1 MESSL
6 AFAPD
11 FSKSGGLI
19 AAVAQDAE
27 TLDVLMLAWM
37 NPEAW
42 EKTLETGEAHYYSR
56 SRKCLWHKGGTSGHV
71 QKVKSIRLDCD
82 GDAVVLL
89 IEQIG
94 GAACMKGT
102 EAASRVN
109 SATVR
114 FPAVPNSYLTPKR
127 CTMANPI
134 LKLGLPKGSL
144 EDPTIDLFDRAGW
157 KVRKHPRN
165 YFPDINDPEITA
177 RLCRVQEIPLYIQ
190 DGVLDLGL
198 TGKDWV
204 KETKAD
210 VVVVSDLIYSKVSN
224 KPARWVLA
232 VADDSPYQKPED
244 LAGKRI
250 ATELMGVCT
259 EYFKERNIPVNINYS
274 WGATEAK
281 VVEGLADAIVEVT
294 ETETTIRA
302 HDLRVIDEVLVTNT
316 VLIANAAAMQ
326 DPEKRRK
333 IEQIDLLLQGALRAE
348 SLVCLKMNAPAAKLD
363 AVLAL
368 LPSLNSPTV
377 APLQNGEWLS
387 LETVVSTGIVRDLIP
402 QLREAGAEGILEYA
416 LNKVI

>member
-1 MESSL
+1 
-6 AFAPD
+6 
-11 FSKSGGLI
+11 
-19 AAVAQDAE
+19 
-27 TLDVLMLAWM
+27 
-37 NPEAW
+37 
-42 EKTLETGEAHYYSR
+42 
-56 SRKCLWHKGGTSGHV
+56 
-71 QKVKSIRLDCD
+71 
-82 GDAVVLL
+82 
-89 IEQIG
+89 
-94 GAACMKGT
+94 
-102 EAASRVN
+102 
-109 SATVR
+109 
-114 FPAVPNSYLTPKR
+114 
-127 CTMANPI
+127 MANPI

-198 TGKDWV
+198 TG
-204 KETKAD
+204 
-210 VVVVSDLIYSKVSN
+210 
-224 KPARWVLA
+224 
-232 VADDSPYQKPED
+232 
-244 LAGKRI
+244 
-250 ATELMGVCT
+250 
-259 EYFKERNIPVNINYS
+259 NIPVNINYS